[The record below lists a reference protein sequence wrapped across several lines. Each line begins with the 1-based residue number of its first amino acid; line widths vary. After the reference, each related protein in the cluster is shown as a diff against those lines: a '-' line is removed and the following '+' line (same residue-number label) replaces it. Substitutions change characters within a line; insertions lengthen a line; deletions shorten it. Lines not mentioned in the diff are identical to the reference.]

1 MNNAKV
7 VHMENIVQKI
17 AKVVC
22 NMCIFRKMLR
32 LQENM
37 TVYIWQIAVAVNTQK
52 KQFVKLYFYELF
64 VFLVSFA
71 N

>member
-37 TVYIWQIAVAVNTQK
+37 TVCIWLIAII
-52 KQFVKLYFYELF
+52 
-64 VFLVSFA
+64 VSMRT
-71 N
+71 NMHLK

>member
-37 TVYIWQIAVAVNTQK
+37 TVCIWLIAIIVSMRTNMHL
-52 KQFVKLYFYELF
+52 KQYMD
-64 VFLVSFA
+64 
-71 N
+71 